1 MHCSFPCYVNE
12 RWGLDGWFGLS
23 TESKNLL
30 TFYYPCFDWLELY
43 SERKSV
49 SLRMYHVNLS
59 QTINLGPSVQR
70 LAGSSPKRLCL
81 LKHFIT
87 SVVKC
92 LRFSFVCFVSPGSF
106 SFSIL
111 SGKIMFRDV
120 VYVTKDL
127 SFRLVKH
134 LFFFRKYSHVFVKC
148 LIVKSVLKFH
158 IGWFELFWAAFCV
171 VW

>member
-1 MHCSFPCYVNE
+1 M
-12 RWGLDGWFGLS
+12 
-23 TESKNLL
+23 
-30 TFYYPCFDWLELY
+30 
-43 SERKSV
+43 
-49 SLRMYHVNLS
+49 
-59 QTINLGPSVQR
+59 
-70 LAGSSPKRLCL
+70 
-81 LKHFIT
+81 

-158 IGWFELFWAAFCV
+158 IGWFELF
-171 VW
+171 

>member
-1 MHCSFPCYVNE
+1 M
-12 RWGLDGWFGLS
+12 
-23 TESKNLL
+23 
-30 TFYYPCFDWLELY
+30 
-43 SERKSV
+43 
-49 SLRMYHVNLS
+49 
-59 QTINLGPSVQR
+59 
-70 LAGSSPKRLCL
+70 
-81 LKHFIT
+81 

-134 LFFFRKYSHVFVKC
+134 LFFLGSIAMF
-148 LIVKSVLKFH
+148 LLN
-158 IGWFELFWAAFCV
+158 A
-171 VW
+171 